1 MGFLDGLLGGAV
13 GAEMATVVNGLIAQ
27 HGGLPGMVKQLEEQ
41 GLGPA
46 VRSWIST
53 GANQAVSGDQLHQAL
68 GADTIGRLAAAVGL
82 TPAELTQKLA
92 TALPTVIDK
101 LTPAGKLPAA

>member
-27 HGGLPGMVKQLEEQ
+27 HGGLSGMVQQLEQQ

-46 VRSWIST
+46 VRSWIGT
-53 GANQAVSGDQLHQAL
+53 GPNQGVSADQLHQAL
-68 GADTIGRLAAAVGL
+68 GADTIGRLAAAVGMS
-82 TPAELTQKLA
+82 PAELTQKLS
-92 TALPTVIDK
+92 TVLPNVIDK